1 MITKQEAPYKKV
13 IQTGGVIMMSGILA
27 LLTGCGSPSGSTGP
41 TSSTNAGGTG
51 LSTTQANASATD
63 IALLK
68 EANGKLGVSSDQASP
83 PPPPPP
89 PSEVKIP
96 GSVFAEEGVV
106 DITFKHPK
114 LTDYAVSKGLRNV
127 SYLSR
132 YTYQSTFRFG
142 SDSDSVQFDGT
153 SYRLNQSGSMYYD
166 VYVPQAGES
175 CQDCYFSFFK
185 QTVGGLS
192 SQIVNYKS
200 GTQEYAAIQE
210 IESVAAN
217 HEIMTLRFFETKE
230 SGFTLS
236 LAPDGSVIVST
247 IKENETSLVEQ
258 FGPFKLSING
268 STYTLVSKLAL
279 PISTQNEPILV
290 FKLFNSSGLH
300 IGEATYDSKNAAKFL
315 FKLYV
320 NGVLTPVDNL

>member
-1 MITKQEAPYKKV
+1 
-13 IQTGGVIMMSGILA
+13 
-27 LLTGCGSPSGSTGP
+27 
-41 TSSTNAGGTG
+41 
-51 LSTTQANASATD
+51 
-63 IALLK
+63 
-68 EANGKLGVSSDQASP
+68 
-83 PPPPPP
+83 
-89 PSEVKIP
+89 

-114 LTDYAVSKGLRNV
+114 LTDYAVSQGLRNV

-132 YTYQSTFRFG
+132 DTYKSTFHFG
-142 SDSDSVQFDGT
+142 SDSDSESVQFDGT

-192 SQIVNYKS
+192 TQIVNYKS
-200 GTQEYAAIQE
+200 GTLEYAAVQE

-217 HEIMTLRFFETKE
+217 HERITLPFFETKE

-236 LAPDGSVIVST
+236 LAPDGSMIAS
-247 IKENETSLVEQ
+247 IMMENKNTTQLVEQ
-258 FGPFKLSING
+258 FGPFKLSKNG
-268 STYTLVSKLAL
+268 TTYTLVSKLAL
-279 PISTQNEPILV
+279 PINTQNEPILV

-300 IGEATYDSKNAAKFL
+300 IGEATYESKNAAKFL

-320 NGVLTPVDNL
+320 NGVLTPVENL